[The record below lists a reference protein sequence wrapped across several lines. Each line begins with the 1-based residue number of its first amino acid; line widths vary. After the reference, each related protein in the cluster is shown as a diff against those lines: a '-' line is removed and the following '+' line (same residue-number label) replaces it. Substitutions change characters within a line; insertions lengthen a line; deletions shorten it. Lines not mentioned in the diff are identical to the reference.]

1 MSDTGT
7 GRKHCEMH
15 AFLHMYTHIHMF
27 VQTYLKIRARY
38 VGVCFD
44 KALHFQAGNTNPE
57 SLCAAVKPGKSQ
69 QSAISDITSG
79 GEAHITDETTEIMQ
93 LGICSSMLSEV
104 LLHTEEDGGK
114 AVWYPQ
120 KFSQRPCVQSGT
132 PLRLLRWVGLLVET
146 TSRACPGRTEHAG
159 LHEISKR
166 SIGKMLV
173 LG

>member
-1 MSDTGT
+1 
-7 GRKHCEMH
+7 MH
-15 AFLHMYTHIHMF
+15 ALLHMYTHIHMF
-27 VQTYLKIRARY
+27 VQTYIKIRARS

-104 LLHTEEDGGK
+104 LSRRRGWRESCVVPPKIQSKTLRTKRDPVKAAKVGG
-114 AVWYPQ
+114 
-120 KFSQRPCVQSGT
+120 S
-132 PLRLLRWVGLLVET
+132 
-146 TSRACPGRTEHAG
+146 SR
-159 LHEISKR
+159 
-166 SIGKMLV
+166 
-173 LG
+173 